1 MVEKD
6 NQSMCDIVVGG
17 KGGSQHGVLL
27 DLEEELRMANILS
40 LSLYNSSIIEEGVSS
55 ILVVF
60 LTEEFEFSSGL

>member
-27 DLEEELRMANILS
+27 DLEEESRMANILS

-60 LTEEFEFSSGL
+60 LTEEFEFSSGP